1 MLAHWR
7 DVCSDLSVLHRIR
20 DPLTEPSL
28 DAPLLFAY
36 AHRLDAYSGV
46 IAMRAA
52 QRRAEPAAP
61 RPGPV
66 GEPMGFDEYF
76 AGRRTQLIEAAARMG
91 GDWDA

>member
-20 DPLTEPSL
+20 DPLAEPGL

-36 AHRLDAYSGV
+36 AHRLDAYDGV
-46 IAMRAA
+46 IALRAA
-52 QRRAEPAAP
+52 RYRAQASAP

-91 GDWDA
+91 GGSDA